1 MKGIRPGC
9 RTFPENA
16 AMTISPTRIIPRLL
30 LVALAALALAA
41 CETTG
46 SGAPAPVATAP
57 EPPMTRTRAAEQCWM
72 STEKGATSAS
82 LDKRADIV
90 NKCIED
96 KMKAAKGGP
105 AG

>member
-1 MKGIRPGC
+1 M
-9 RTFPENA
+9 
-16 AMTISPTRIIPRLL
+16 IPRLL
-30 LVALAALALAA
+30 LIALAGLALAA

-46 SGAPAPVATAP
+46 TSAPAKTSTAP

-72 STEKGATSAS
+72 STEKGATSMS
-82 LDKRADIV
+82 LDKRADVV